1 MKMSEYDEMN
11 YYIRFEA
18 YCEKAMEYHAKKVL
32 RSEYRWR
39 SRFTG
44 FSDLGKRELN
54 YCKSHDNYDVF
65 ASWLILGNR
74 RIKIENDML
83 YEVLMSLPE
92 RRLEIIILS
101 YFYDWTDKR
110 IGEKLNLKRS
120 SIQYNRAKT
129 LLLIK
134 ERLED
139 MMKRGGRNERKE

>member
-1 MKMSEYDEMN
+1 MKMIESDEKN

-44 FSDLGKRELN
+44 FPDLGKRELN
-54 YCKSHDNYDVF
+54 YCKTYDSYDVF
-65 ASWLILGNR
+65 SSWLVLGNC
-74 RIKIENDML
+74 RIRIENDML

-110 IGEKLNLKRS
+110 IGEKMNLKRS

-129 LLLIK
+129 LLMIK

-139 MMKRGGRNERKE
+139 MKNRGERNERKE

>member
-1 MKMSEYDEMN
+1 
-11 YYIRFEA
+11 
-18 YCEKAMEYHAKKVL
+18 
-32 RSEYRWR
+32 
-39 SRFTG
+39 
-44 FSDLGKRELN
+44 
-54 YCKSHDNYDVF
+54 
-65 ASWLILGNR
+65 
-74 RIKIENDML
+74 
-83 YEVLMSLPE
+83 MSLPE